1 MVPAVRWAGWATG
14 ASRGLLGKPCC
25 VRGGALRG
33 GVCRLVAD
41 GSEQF
46 VAGGIDCAG
55 GVEVAL
61 GIGDGIELL
70 EGDAGFEE
78 RRGIGKGFELLIG
91 GGDVLVAVAFF
102 DFPFVVALFGGEQA
116 GSMVVEERR

>member
-33 GVCRLVAD
+33 GVCRLVPD

-78 RRGIGKGFELLIG
+78 RRGILDAIE
-91 GGDVLVAVAFF
+91 
-102 DFPFVVALFGGEQA
+102 VALGNGVDA
-116 GSMVVEERR
+116 

>member
-1 MVPAVRWAGWATG
+1 MLPALRWAGGPLEA
-14 ASRGLLGKPCC
+14 RGGCWEALLCA
-25 VRGGALRG
+25 RGALRG

-61 GIGDGIELL
+61 GIGDGIEML

-78 RRGIGKGFELLIG
+78 RRGIGKGFDSSSTVENQNLL
-91 GGDVLVAVAFF
+91 
-102 DFPFVVALFGGEQA
+102 
-116 GSMVVEERR
+116 

>member
-1 MVPAVRWAGWATG
+1 MGWTVDARVEAMARAARPAMGGWATG

-70 EGDAGFEE
+70 EGDAGFDSSSTV
-78 RRGIGKGFELLIG
+78 GNHNLL
-91 GGDVLVAVAFF
+91 
-102 DFPFVVALFGGEQA
+102 
-116 GSMVVEERR
+116 